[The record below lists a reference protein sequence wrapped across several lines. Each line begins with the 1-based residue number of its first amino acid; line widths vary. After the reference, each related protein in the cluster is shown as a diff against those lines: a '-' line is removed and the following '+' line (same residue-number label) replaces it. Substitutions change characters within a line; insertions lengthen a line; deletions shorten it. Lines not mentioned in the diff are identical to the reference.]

1 MSFWQ
6 SSSSWSNF
14 IHVSF
19 STLHISVIFAAH
31 LLMTASNSLF
41 SLSSVSRSVLYV
53 CCPFPAEEKSIN
65 HRLHLTAVGNLH
77 LILKLGAAYAICVSR
92 YRRTNQSVPGRIYWH
107 ANVGSMS
114 VYFARTGWIV
124 NLLYIADQQH
134 HSKDAKVITCLT
146 ESLSILLA
154 FMSLPKNYAVV
165 LSKIRHGGEDK
176 TVTGRKMMFVLH
188 NKVVLMHKHR
198 HKFVFTLYM

>member
-1 MSFWQ
+1 MLPL
-6 SSSSWSNF
+6 SSWRIIDKPQIALDSCWQL
-14 IHVSF
+14 
-19 STLHISVIFAAH
+19 TLNTEI
-31 LLMTASNSLF
+31 
-41 SLSSVSRSVLYV
+41 
-53 CCPFPAEEKSIN
+53 
-65 HRLHLTAVGNLH
+65 
-77 LILKLGAAYAICVSR
+77 GAAYAICVSR
-92 YRRTNQSVPGRIYWH
+92 YRQTNQSVPGRIYWH

-176 TVTGRKMMFVLH
+176 TVTGKKMMFVLH